1 MMSEPSKPEKPEK
14 PGKGSF
20 GAASAVS
27 SLGTT
32 MGVCIVGGF
41 LLGRQ
46 LDIWFGTSP
55 LWLILLTLLG
65 VAASFKVMF
74 DFAGKQ

>member
-1 MMSEPSKPEKPEK
+1 MREQKPPEK

-32 MGVCIVGGF
+32 MGVCIVGTF

-46 LDIWFGTSP
+46 MDIWFGTSP
-55 LWLILLTLLG
+55 LWLIIMTVLG
-65 VAASFKVMF
+65 VAASFKALF
-74 DFAGKQ
+74 DYAGKQ